1 LIDIR
6 RRTTLFFLAV
16 SLGHVLLIS
25 AQVQS
30 KSGNPLASEF
40 AFGAFA
46 GVQRVL
52 GGAMGAVSS
61 VWHNY
66 FALRG
71 AAAENAALRERIAEL
86 EGRVQAEAAISRQ
99 TRALESM
106 LQMRM
111 SVTPPTVAARVIAG
125 SPAPGAQTIMIDRG
139 SADGV
144 RANLAVIAPGGIV
157 GRVFGEPQAHASMVQ
172 LITGRNAGAG
182 AVIER
187 VRAGGVV
194 EGTGGEP
201 ALTMQYVPNSFEV
214 KEGDRVVTSG
224 QDGIYPAGFVIGTV
238 IRADRGNLMQRIALQ
253 SAVNFTHLDVV
264 LVVLEAPPVGGAE

>member
-30 KSGNPLASEF
+30 KAGNPVASEV

-52 GGAMGAVSS
+52 GGGMGAVSS
-61 VWHNY
+61 LWHNY

-71 AAAENAALRERIAEL
+71 AAAENALLRERIAQL
-86 EGRVQAEAAISRQ
+86 EGQVQAEAAISRQ
-99 TRALESM
+99 TRALEAI
-106 LQMRM
+106 LQMQM
-111 SVTPPTVAARVIAG
+111 SVTQPTVAARVIAG

-157 GRVFGEPQAHASMVQ
+157 GRVLGDPQAHASMVQ

-187 VRAGGVV
+187 VAAGGVV
-194 EGTGGEP
+194 EGTGGDP

-214 KEGDRVVTSG
+214 REGDRVVTSG
-224 QDGIYPAGFVIGTV
+224 QDGIYPPGFVVGTV
-238 IRADRGNLMQRIALQ
+238 TRADRGNLMQRIALRP
-253 SAVNFTHLDVV
+253 AVNFTHLDVV
-264 LVVLEAPPVGGAE
+264 LVVLQAPAAGGAQ